1 MSDNAY
7 EAIIGLEVH
16 THLMTRSK
24 LFCGCSAGFGAG
36 PNENVCPVCMGMPGV
51 LPVLNR
57 HAVELAIRAGL
68 AAHCE
73 IAPESIFDR
82 KSYFYPDLPKGYQ
95 ISQYELPLC
104 KGGYIELPAQS
115 EGAEARRIRLTRIHM
130 EEDAGKNIHE
140 SGASLVDFNRSGV
153 PLVEIVSEPD
163 IRSAEEAGAYLRELR
178 SILRYIEASDGKME
192 EGGLRCDVNV
202 SVRKRGASEFGVK
215 TEIKN
220 LNSFRFVEKA
230 IEHEVARQIDLL
242 ESGGRVAQETHLWDP
257 VREVT
262 RPMRSKEFAN
272 DYRYFPEPDLP
283 PLRVTPDVVEAI
295 KTAMPELPAD
305 TRARF
310 IRDLGLTA
318 YEAGVLTQDL
328 IILKEFEGLC
338 YLNADPKA
346 AASWV
351 INEVRRW
358 SNELPR
364 LLSFL
369 AQPVSGRIFMA
380 YERGELSYNAAKTV
394 FAELVRKVIET
405 PKPSFDGPTGG
416 PVGQFINL
424 PPAQIKKL
432 FNEWFDQRFNEYAQV
447 SDEAAIGAACD
458 RVIAAE
464 TAKVAEYRGGRDKLF
479 GFFVGQVMKAMG
491 GKGNPK
497 VVNEI
502 LKRKLTA

>member
-1 MSDNAY
+1 MSADAY

-24 LFCGCSAGFGAG
+24 LFCGCSASFGAG

-68 AAHCE
+68 ATHCE
-73 IAPESIFDR
+73 IAPRSVFDR

-104 KGGYIELPAQS
+104 KGGYIELPAHS
-115 EGAEARRIRLTRIHM
+115 DGAEPRRIRLTRIHM

-140 SGASLVDFNRSGV
+140 SDASLVDFNRSGV

-163 IRSAEEAGAYLRELR
+163 LRSAGEAGAYLRELR
-178 SILRYIEASDGKME
+178 SILRYIEATDGKME

-202 SVRKRGASEFGVK
+202 SVRKKGAAEFGVK

-230 IEHEVARQIDLL
+230 IEHEVSRQIDLL
-242 ESGGRVAQETHLWDP
+242 EAGGRVAQETHLWDP
-257 VREVT
+257 VREQT

-283 PLRVTPDVVEAI
+283 PLSVTPDLIEAI

-305 TRARF
+305 QRARF
-310 IRDLGLTA
+310 VRELGLTA
-318 YEAGVLTQDL
+318 YEAGVLTQDREVAAYFETML
-328 IILKEFEGLC
+328 AAGLKNHRTAANWVMTEVLRVVNDTGQPL
-338 YLNADPKA
+338 ADA
-346 AASWV
+346 APLAIESGA
-351 INEVRRW
+351 
-358 SNELPR
+358 
-364 LLSFL
+364 LLKLVETGAISL
-369 AQPVSGRIFMA
+369 
-380 YERGELSYNAAKTV
+380 NAAKTA
-394 FAELVRKVIET
+394 FAAMCKSGQGAET
-405 PKPSFDGPTGG
+405 TVTALG
-416 PVGQFINL
+416 L
-424 PPAQIKKL
+424 
-432 FNEWFDQRFNEYAQV
+432 AQV
-447 SDEAAIGAACD
+447 SDEGAIVAACD

-464 TAKVAEYRGGRDKLF
+464 AAKVAEYRAGRDKLF
-479 GFFVGQVMKAMG
+479 GFFVGLVMKAMG
-491 GKGNPK
+491 GKANPK

-502 LKRKLTA
+502 LKRRLAA